1 MLFICP
7 KCKNKFTI
15 LPDNRAVCAN
25 GHSFD
30 CAKEGYYNLLL
41 KNTGGVHGDNREMV
55 LARRTFLDTGA
66 YQPLLAKLC
75 ERVNEHSFDGAV
87 ILDGGC
93 GEGYYTDFVERS
105 LTSRGVCASVFGF
118 DISRDAV
125 RYAGKKN
132 PRISLAVASS
142 YDIPVSDGTVDIFL
156 NVFSPLALTETARV
170 IRKGGKFI
178 MAIPG
183 ENHLFGLKKALYE
196 TPYKNVV
203 ADSTLEGFTLLSED
217 RISYKLSLD
226 TQEKIQSLFMMT
238 PYAYRTPPGAC
249 DRLMAMDTLSTDIE
263 FIVFTYER
271 N

>member
-1 MLFICP
+1 
-7 KCKNKFTI
+7 
-15 LPDNRAVCAN
+15 
-25 GHSFD
+25 
-30 CAKEGYYNLLL
+30 
-41 KNTGGVHGDNREMV
+41 
-55 LARRTFLDTGA
+55 
-66 YQPLLAKLC
+66 
-75 ERVNEHSFDGAV
+75 
-87 ILDGGC
+87 
-93 GEGYYTDFVERS
+93 
-105 LTSRGVCASVFGF
+105 
-118 DISRDAV
+118 
-125 RYAGKKN
+125 
-132 PRISLAVASS
+132 
-142 YDIPVSDGTVDIFL
+142 
-156 NVFSPLALTETARV
+156 
-170 IRKGGKFI
+170 